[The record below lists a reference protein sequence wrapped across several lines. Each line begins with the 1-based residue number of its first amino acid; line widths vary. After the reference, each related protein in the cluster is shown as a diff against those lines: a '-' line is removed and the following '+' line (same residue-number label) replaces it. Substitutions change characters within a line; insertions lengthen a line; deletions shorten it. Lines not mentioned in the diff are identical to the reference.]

1 MVKNRTAKEYDF
13 SQLKGQWL
21 NTRANVGSAA
31 YYSEIASMH
40 TLDNLLNA
48 ERIDFVQYLERLP
61 EYMIPDKEKLISDV
75 KIRLGIKSVD
85 EEQAQRQEYES
96 MAQYEESLPQEIRGE
111 LSKLTDSQREE
122 TVKEMMA
129 QDVNPQQQAQ
139 MNELDKNLGGA

>member
-1 MVKNRTAKEYDF
+1 M
-13 SQLKGQWL
+13 Q
-21 NTRANVGSAA
+21 
-31 YYSEIASMH
+31 

-139 MNELDKNLGGA
+139 MNELDKKFRGCIVWTRHMNT